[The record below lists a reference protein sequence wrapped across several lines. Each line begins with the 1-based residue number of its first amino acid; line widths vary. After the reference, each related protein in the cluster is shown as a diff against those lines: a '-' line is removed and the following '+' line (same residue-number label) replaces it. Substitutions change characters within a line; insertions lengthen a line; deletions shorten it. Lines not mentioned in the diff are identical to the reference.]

1 MPMLAGAA
9 PCDRGSASVQRQKG
23 GVSCM
28 SVNQQTRQDNRSQA
42 SNPLGVRLWRE
53 AGPWWLLLLTGIAW
67 LIITVVVLRFSIAS
81 AATVGLLVGAV
92 FLAAMAGEFL
102 LASVRPNWGWAHA
115 LLGVLFLGG
124 AIWAFV
130 NPFGT
135 FWSLAAVVGLLLIL
149 QGAFVLITSI
159 ESRAFNGV
167 WWLGM
172 VSGILEIV
180 IGFWASQQAL
190 PARAL
195 LLIIWVGLFA
205 MFRGI
210 TDIVFAFE
218 LKSAQHR

>member
-1 MPMLAGAA
+1 
-9 PCDRGSASVQRQKG
+9 
-23 GVSCM
+23 M
-28 SVNQQTRQDNRSQA
+28 SINQQTRQDSRQA
-42 SNPLGVRLWRE
+42 SVPPGARMLRQ

-67 LIITVVVLRFSIAS
+67 LIITVIVLRFSIAS
-81 AATVGLLVGAV
+81 AATIGLLVGAV

-102 LASVRPNWGWAHA
+102 LASVRPRWGWAHA
-115 LLGVLFLGG
+115 LLGLLFLGG

-159 ESRAFNGV
+159 ESRVINSV

-172 VSGILEIV
+172 ISGILEIL

-190 PARAL
+190 PARAV

-210 TDIVFAFE
+210 TDIVLA
-218 LKSAQHR
+218 LRAQERATPLTQAAAGWAWRGSRRPV

>member
-1 MPMLAGAA
+1 
-9 PCDRGSASVQRQKG
+9 
-23 GVSCM
+23 M
-28 SVNQQTRQDNRSQA
+28 STREQTRQDSSQA
-42 SNPLGVRLWRE
+42 SGPPGTRRWLQ
-53 AGPWWLLLLTGIAW
+53 AAPWWLLLLTGIAW

-81 AATVGLLVGAV
+81 AATIGLLVGAV

-115 LLGVLFLGG
+115 LLGLLFLGG
-124 AIWAFV
+124 AIWAFID
-130 NPFGT
+130 PFGT
-135 FWSLAAVVGLLLIL
+135 FWSLAAVIGLLLFL

-159 ESRAFNGV
+159 ESRTINSV

-172 VSGILEIV
+172 ISGILEII
-180 IGFWASQQAL
+180 IGFWASQQAQ

-210 TDIVFAFE
+210 TDIVLAFE
-218 LKSAQHR
+218 LKSAQHG